1 MKKKTIGIIA
11 GVTAGAAVTAFGGIS
26 YHMMA
31 SATGG
36 RRQTYEEALAWQ
48 KEHYDTAF
56 FDGLAKE
63 DYTVVSGDGYVL
75 HALFVKNPADTD
87 RYVILTHGYT
97 DNRYGTLKYMKIYL
111 DLGFNCICYDLRG
124 HGENA
129 PAPCTYGINESRDLL
144 AMIADTRSRHPDIS
158 VLGLHGE
165 SLGAATTVTVL
176 GEKPPVDF
184 AVADCGFADIGNV
197 LEGTAAYMHLP
208 KAVVKCA
215 SAFAK
220 MKTGYAF
227 SQMRPIDHLAENE
240 IPVMFIHGAEDTF
253 ILPSNS
259 ERMHEATKG
268 YSELHLIPGASHAQ
282 SVLTAPEQYADYVG
296 QFLEK
301 VLT

>member
-36 RRQTYEEALAWQ
+36 HRQTYGEALAWQ

-63 DYTVVSGDGYVL
+63 DYTVVSEDGYVL

-129 PAPCTYGINESRDLL
+129 PATTP
-144 AMIADTRSRHPDIS
+144 
-158 VLGLHGE
+158 
-165 SLGAATTVTVL
+165 AATARPNKKARSKRPGPQNPICDQL
-176 GEKPPVDF
+176 IFFCRSLQLRRSPGKP
-184 AVADCGFADIGNV
+184 CS
-197 LEGTAAYMHLP
+197 TR
-208 KAVVKCA
+208 K
-215 SAFAK
+215 
-220 MKTGYAF
+220 
-227 SQMRPIDHLAENE
+227 
-240 IPVMFIHGAEDTF
+240 
-253 ILPSNS
+253 
-259 ERMHEATKG
+259 
-268 YSELHLIPGASHAQ
+268 
-282 SVLTAPEQYADYVG
+282 
-296 QFLEK
+296 
-301 VLT
+301 